1 MRHRPDG
8 DYKWIGH
15 YMDHWAKMHFLFP
28 FMRKSGAE
36 VATNLRSQVFAYVG
50 VNGRPRNPK
59 CQGLI
64 EQGNFMVEKLLGVRL
79 HEHNKSTYPPWS
91 EWLPLIQCKSELF

>member
-28 FMRKSGAE
+28 LMRKSGAE

-50 VNGRPRNPK
+50 IPK
-59 CQGLI
+59 ICTRITDENLSI
-64 EQGNFMVEKLLGVRL
+64 KLY
-79 HEHNKSTYPPWS
+79 KMW
-91 EWLPLIQCKSELF
+91 